1 MERGTVVQC
10 HTTQMEGNTMSL
22 KIKVV
27 ETKVSA
33 KGDYRAIVRV
43 LRYEDA
49 MEALKSLCKP
59 EELIEF
65 EKGEAE
71 KAKTL
76 AEFTIAGFQ
85 TRKRQWGKGWI
96 AEDIE
101 RHARREV
108 LNLCREIIK
117 NLEQETKPN
126 PQPSHG

>member
-1 MERGTVVQC
+1 
-10 HTTQMEGNTMSL
+10 MSL

-65 EKGEAE
+65 EKVRPRKLRHWPSLRLRVSKQE
-71 KAKTL
+71 KDS
-76 AEFTIAGFQ
+76 G
-85 TRKRQWGKGWI
+85 
-96 AEDIE
+96 
-101 RHARREV
+101 AR
-108 LNLCREIIK
+108 
-117 NLEQETKPN
+117 
-126 PQPSHG
+126 GG